1 MVEVVGFAPATIDLA
16 VPPRRASIAQGRL
29 LPRKKGKNVT

>member
-16 VPPRRASIAQGRL
+16 VPPRRASIARETVAA
-29 LPRKKGKNVT
+29 KKGKNVT